1 MAGAVE
7 TNKPSLLSAID
18 VLLVNCCVLY
28 TPGGRGLLSY
38 LRSIGMGRRIG
49 YGSRVSPLLNR
60 VLFLPLLALCCR
72 CDP

>member
-1 MAGAVE
+1 MDGAVE
-7 TNKPSLLSAID
+7 TNEPSLLSAID

-38 LRSIGMGRRIG
+38 LRSIGMGRRVG
-49 YGSRVSPLLNR
+49 YGFRVSPPLNR

>member
-28 TPGGRGLLSY
+28 TPGGEGFTLIFPFDRCVPL
-38 LRSIGMGRRIG
+38 GRIWFSG
-49 YGSRVSPLLNR
+49 VSTL
-60 VLFLPLLALCCR
+60 
-72 CDP
+72 D